1 MGRKNLTAGGQTKY
15 VNVTQIFDESTQQT
29 IKSIEHFFKQIVK
42 DKMYW
47 TRDILHFFGVK
58 SEDISIF
65 LNYHQVYKWTMTER
79 LQSRN
84 LPTSES
90 YLHITDRHGS
100 YAPGAF
106 HEQELQYRGE
116 MLGADNV
123 DTGSAGHQ
131 IHGNANT
138 NGVI

>member
-1 MGRKNLTAGGQTKY
+1 
-15 VNVTQIFDESTQQT
+15 VTEIFDESTQQT

-65 LNYHQVYKWTMTER
+65 LNYHQVYKWTMSER
-79 LQSRN
+79 HKSRS
-84 LPTSES
+84 LATSES
-90 YLHITDRHGS
+90 YLRVTDRHGS
-100 YAPGAF
+100 YAFGAF
-106 HEQELQYRGE
+106 DDEELQ
-116 MLGADNV
+116 LGADLV
-123 DTGSAGHQ
+123 AGGGAGHQ

-138 NGVI
+138 DGVIRSAKGAANPR

>member
-1 MGRKNLTAGGQTKY
+1 M
-15 VNVTQIFDESTQQT
+15 TQIFDESTQQT

-58 SEDISIF
+58 SEEISIF

-79 LQSRN
+79 LRSRG

-90 YLHITDRHGS
+90 YLEVTDRAGS
-100 YAPGAF
+100 YAFGAF
-106 HEQELQYRGE
+106 DEQELPYHGQ
-116 MLGADNV
+116 MLGADKV

-138 NGVI
+138 NGVIQSVKGAANPR